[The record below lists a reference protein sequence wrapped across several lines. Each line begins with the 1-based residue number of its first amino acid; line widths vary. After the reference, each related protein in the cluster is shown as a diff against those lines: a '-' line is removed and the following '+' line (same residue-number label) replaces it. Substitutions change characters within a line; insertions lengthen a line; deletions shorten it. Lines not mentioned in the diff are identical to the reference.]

1 MKKKNTMITA
11 FIALFIVF
19 AGIKSVE
26 AKPSEESLRL
36 LVMNFSKTLE
46 DRDDYKY
53 VGDVATNRFGV
64 FYWGKTGEL
73 AWYHPETGKV
83 IDPVVDGKEISEIT
97 HQNFNYGV
105 EKVTQSFFP
114 EDESPTQEDT
124 AYAMY
129 IAEKNRYGGYIEQN
143 YDGYSSNT
151 VEQIKKGLKKDRNE
165 YLKQQNKNLDEF
177 VEKLSKT
184 GYEDLVY
191 IGDVASDLHKGIFYW
206 GKTGELA
213 WYSPT
218 TDMVLDPIADGKEIA
233 KISEYRY
240 GGMEAG
246 DFSYARYI
254 AELNKRK
261 GYDTLKKIKVGIKKH
276 PKSKSETSIYKN
288 NDDLKYIGDVASN
301 NIGIF
306 YWGKTGELAWYEP
319 ETGKVID
326 PVNER
331 ISEQSIS
338 KATNGRHN
346 FEGGDQSYAEIIADL
361 NKRGGYDSLEKIK
374 EGIKKPK
381 SDTTVKTEEVPAK
394 KSEEPLKKQ
403 ETEPSE
409 KEVEEKPTTQKHG
422 WVQENGKW
430 FYYDQSNNKQS
441 GWVQVNGAW
450 YYLAQD
456 GEMKTGWLNQ
466 GGSWYYLTD
475 SGSMKT
481 GWQKVNGTWY
491 YLNGS
496 GAMQTGWLN
505 QSGTWYY
512 LNNSGSMQTGWLSQS
527 GTWYYLTESGSMKTG
542 WYQVNTKWYYS
553 YSSGALAIST
563 TVEGYTVNANGEW
576 I

>member
-26 AKPSEESLRL
+26 AKPSDEGLRL

-73 AWYHPETGKV
+73 AWYHPET
-83 IDPVVDGKEISEIT
+83 
-97 HQNFNYGV
+97 
-105 EKVTQSFFP
+105 
-114 EDESPTQEDT
+114 
-124 AYAMY
+124 
-129 IAEKNRYGGYIEQN
+129 
-143 YDGYSSNT
+143 
-151 VEQIKKGLKKDRNE
+151 
-165 YLKQQNKNLDEF
+165 
-177 VEKLSKT
+177 
-184 GYEDLVY
+184 
-191 IGDVASDLHKGIFYW
+191 
-206 GKTGELA
+206 
-213 WYSPT
+213 
-218 TDMVLDPIADGKEIA
+218 DMVLDPIADGREIA

-276 PKSKSETSIYKN
+276 PKS
-288 NDDLKYIGDVASN
+288 
-301 NIGIF
+301 
-306 YWGKTGELAWYEP
+306 
-319 ETGKVID
+319 
-326 PVNER
+326 
-331 ISEQSIS
+331 
-338 KATNGRHN
+338 
-346 FEGGDQSYAEIIADL
+346 
-361 NKRGGYDSLEKIK
+361 
-374 EGIKKPK
+374 
-381 SDTTVKTEEVPAK
+381 DTTVKVEEVPVK
-394 KSEEPLKKQ
+394 KPEEPLKKQ

-430 FYYDQSNNKQS
+430 LYYDQSNNKQS
-441 GWVQVNGAW
+441 GWVQVNGTW
-450 YYLAQD
+450 YYLEQD

-527 GTWYYLTESGSMKTG
+527 GTWYYLTDSGSMKTG

-553 YSSGALAIST
+553 YSSGALAVST
-563 TVEGYTVNANGEW
+563 TVDSYTVNANGEW

>member
-1 MKKKNTMITA
+1 MKKKNTMISVL
-11 FIALFIVF
+11 IALFIVF
-19 AGIKSVE
+19 AGVKSVE

-105 EKVTQSFFP
+105 KKVTQSFFP

-184 GYEDLVY
+184 GYEDLIY
-191 IGDVASDLHKGIFYW
+191 IGDVASDLHRGIFYW

-213 WYSPT
+213 WYHPE
-218 TDMVLDPIADGKEIA
+218 TDMVLDPIADGREIA

-276 PKSKSETSIYKN
+276 PKS
-288 NDDLKYIGDVASN
+288 
-301 NIGIF
+301 
-306 YWGKTGELAWYEP
+306 
-319 ETGKVID
+319 
-326 PVNER
+326 
-331 ISEQSIS
+331 
-338 KATNGRHN
+338 
-346 FEGGDQSYAEIIADL
+346 
-361 NKRGGYDSLEKIK
+361 
-374 EGIKKPK
+374 
-381 SDTTVKTEEVPAK
+381 DTTVKVEEVPAK

-403 ETEPSE
+403 ETELNE
-409 KEVEEKPTTQKHG
+409 KKVDTQKTESNEKKVEEKPTTQKQG

-527 GTWYYLTESGSMKTG
+527 GTWYYLTDSGSMKTG

-553 YSSGALAIST
+553 YSSGALAAST
-563 TVEGYTVNANGEW
+563 TVDGYTVNANGEW